1 MSHHFILARTL
12 KCKHLIKHKKI
23 RTSFKSYFIRY
34 LYTTTNFF
42 FLFYIYFFQE
52 KKILFHLHLLYII
65 YSTSWDD
72 LIKVNDQSLNFD
84 LYACTRASEHMR
96 FNPESNSLRSR
107 LINHET
113 HVLFVFIWIPSPT
126 EKHRILVQYRSTN
139 NHCPSVSHK
148 PILFRR
154 YASISY

>member
-42 FLFYIYFFQE
+42 FFFIYISLRKRTFYFIS
-52 KKILFHLHLLYII
+52 ILYIT

-72 LIKVNDQSLNFD
+72 IIKVNDQSLNFD
-84 LYACTRASEHMR
+84 LYACTRASERMR

-113 HVLFVFIWIPSPT
+113 HVLFGSLPQLKNI
-126 EKHRILVQYRSTN
+126 EY
-139 NHCPSVSHK
+139 
-148 PILFRR
+148 
-154 YASISY
+154 